1 MRFDCE
7 TTIFFCV
14 YDLERVPSLSS
25 VILKIYIFIS
35 ARRHPPTPPPPPLPS
50 PSEYISEV
58 IMSDEEKIGLK
69 GQI

>member
-35 ARRHPPTPPPPPLPS
+35 ARRPPPHPPHHLPS